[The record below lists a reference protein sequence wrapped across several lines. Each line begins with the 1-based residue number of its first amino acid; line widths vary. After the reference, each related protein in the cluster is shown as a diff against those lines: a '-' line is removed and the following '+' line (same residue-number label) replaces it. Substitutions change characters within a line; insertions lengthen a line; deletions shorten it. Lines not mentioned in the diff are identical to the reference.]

1 MTSDTPS
8 TSPEMQAQAPATAAP
23 GRTNSNRRPW
33 LEPAVVVAVIGVAV
47 TIFCL
52 LLSIVFGIYSMNNH
66 IDALG
71 SELKADIRDL
81 NNRMDTLG
89 SDFSTRIGTLGSDF
103 NTRSD
108 ALGSDFNTRIDA
120 LGSEL
125 KADIR
130 DLNNRMD
137 TLGSDFNT
145 RIDALGSELKAGI
158 RDLNARVD
166 ALGSDFNVRI
176 GQVYQLLLGTTEN
189 RHVPASLRSSIRE
202 T

>member
-8 TSPEMQAQAPATAAP
+8 MSPEMQAQAPATAAP
-23 GRTNSNRRPW
+23 VRTSSNRRPW

-47 TIFCL
+47 TIFGL

-81 NNRMDTLG
+81 NNRMDTL
-89 SDFSTRIGTLGSDF
+89 SADF
-103 NTRSD
+103 NTRID
-108 ALGSDFNTRIDA
+108 ALGSELKADIRDLNARMDSLGSDFNTRIDA

-130 DLNNRMD
+130 DLN
-137 TLGSDFNT
+137 T
-145 RIDALGSELKAGI
+145 RIDTLGSELKADI
-158 RDLNARVD
+158 RDLNARID

-176 GQVYQLLLGTTEN
+176 EQVYQLLLGTTEN
-189 RHVPASLRSSIRE
+189 
-202 T
+202 

>member
-1 MTSDTPS
+1 MTSDTPPM
-8 TSPEMQAQAPATAAP
+8 SPEMQAQAPATAAP

-47 TIFCL
+47 TIFGL

-81 NNRMDTLG
+81 NARV
-89 SDFSTRIGTLGSDF
+89 
-103 NTRSD
+103 D
-108 ALGSDFNTRIDA
+108 ALGSELKADVRDLNARIDA

-130 DLNNRMD
+130 DLN
-137 TLGSDFNT
+137 
-145 RIDALGSELKAGI
+145 
-158 RDLNARVD
+158 ARVD
-166 ALGSDFNVRI
+166 ALGFDFNVRI
-176 GQVYQLLLGTTEN
+176 EQVYQLLLGTTEN
-189 RHVPASLRSSIRE
+189 RHVPGNPP
-202 T
+202 

>member
-1 MTSDTPS
+1 MTSDTPPM
-8 TSPEMQAQAPATAAP
+8 SPEMQAQAPATAAP

-47 TIFCL
+47 TIFGL

-89 SDFSTRIGTLGSDF
+89 SDF
-103 NTRSD
+103 
-108 ALGSDFNTRIDA
+108 NTRIDA

-130 DLNNRMD
+130 DLNARVD
-137 TLGSDFNT
+137 ALGSELKADVRDLNA
-145 RIDALGSELKAGI
+145 RIDALGSELKADI
-158 RDLNARVD
+158 RDLNARID

-176 GQVYQLLLGTTEN
+176 EQVYQLLLGTTEN
-189 RHVPASLRSSIRE
+189 RHVPGNPP
-202 T
+202 